1 MGGIERPAAQAAN
14 KTGNNLK
21 YIGLGV
27 VCFCVMLFCMFFMLQ
42 RKIEGEKTSEF

>member
-1 MGGIERPAAQAAN
+1 MGGVERPAAQAAN
-14 KTGNNLK
+14 KTATNLK

-42 RKIEGEKTSEF
+42 RKIQGEKASEF